1 MVRRL
6 LATSSLASLVAAGA
20 MVGFGGGTPSVAF
33 PACVTPS
40 NGPYSNSGTINCVL
54 VGGSTISPSTTFSGG
69 ISNSGTISSGV
80 TGIFVGGV
88 SIFSSGISNSGTI
101 SVTGSVGLGA
111 ISGVC
116 AGFCGDGFG
125 IGVESV
131 SIFSGG
137 ISNSGT
143 VSSNITGILVGSIST
158 FSGGISN
165 SGTISAIGG
174 FSPGTTLAVGAS
186 IPTGG
191 NGIEVNSVS
200 VFSGGIS
207 NSGTISASGISTIT
221 DKIGSGSA
229 QANFGAGI
237 FVNNV
242 LTFSG
247 GISNSGTI
255 SASGAIVNPDRND
268 TILAV
273 GSGSPLLGGA
283 IVVRSV
289 SSFSGGISNTGS
301 ITGGMGIVVQGASAV
316 SIFDSG
322 AITATGISVPGDF
335 TIGSAPIAIDLIGN
349 SPGNVLTLGPGYMIA
364 GQVLGQGS
372 DTFQLGGTGNGSF
385 DLSTVGTQ
393 YAGFTTFNVV
403 SGVWTVGNVDAQ
415 TQAWNVNGGTLAG
428 TGTLPALNV
437 NSGGT
442 LEPGTI
448 GVPGTFMT
456 ITGNLAFQ
464 SGAIYLVNISP
475 TTASRANVGGAVTLN
490 GAVLGLLLPGSYSG
504 KTTYD
509 ILDPPSISGKFTGF
523 TAINEPGFGG
533 TLTYT
538 PTDVLLNL
546 TANLSGGF
554 NQNQQNVAAGINNF
568 FNNGGTLPADFFP
581 LFGQTG
587 NTLAGTLSQLDGEV
601 ATGADKAAFQL
612 MTEFLTLMLDPTL
625 GGGTGGSSS
634 SAFAP
639 EQQAELPPDVAL
651 AYASVLKAPPKPA
664 ALDQRWRAWGS
675 GFGGSTTSNGDPAVG
690 SSNIAARTYGFAAG
704 MDYRFTPDTQVGFAL
719 AGAGTNWALA
729 QTPGTGRSDA
739 LQAGVYGKTYLGPA
753 YLAASLAF
761 TNHWMNTNRIA
772 LGDQITASF
781 NAQSYGARLETGYR
795 YAVAPLLG
803 VTPYAALQ
811 AQSFHTPSY
820 SETDLGAGGFG
831 LTYSA
836 MNSTDARS
844 ELGLRTDSL
853 TALNGMPLV
862 LRGRL
867 AWAHDW
873 VSNPALGAVF
883 QALPGASFVVNG
895 APLPPNSALA
905 SAAAELRV
913 TANWSLMGKFD
924 GEFATGS
931 QTYAGTGT
939 LRYAW

>member
-1 MVRRL
+1 

-20 MVGFGGGTPSVAF
+20 MVGLGGGTPSVAF

-40 NGPYSNSGTINCVL
+40 NGPYSNSGIINCVL
-54 VGGSTISPSTTFSGG
+54 VSSGTISPSTTFSGG
-69 ISNSGTISSGV
+69 ISNSGTISSGA
-80 TGIFVGGV
+80 TGIFVGG
-88 SIFSSGISNSGTI
+88 
-101 SVTGSVGLGA
+101 
-111 ISGVC
+111 
-116 AGFCGDGFG
+116 
-125 IGVESV
+125 
-131 SIFSGG
+131 
-137 ISNSGT
+137 
-143 VSSNITGILVGSIST
+143 IST

-165 SGTISAIGG
+165 SGTISVTGSPGLAATSAVCDGFCGGG
-174 FSPGTTLAVGAS
+174 FGIGVG
-186 IPTGG
+186 G
-191 NGIEVNSVS
+191 VS
-200 VFSGGIS
+200 
-207 NSGTISASGISTIT
+207 
-221 DKIGSGSA
+221 
-229 QANFGAGI
+229 
-237 FVNNV
+237 
-242 LTFSG
+242 TFSG

-255 SASGAIVNPDRND
+255 STGGIFSFSSADKISPGTSVGIFGAGILVDNVSIFSGGISNGGTISGAGTIVATARSG
-268 TILAV
+268 TILAG
-273 GSGSPLLGGA
+273 GSGNPLSGGA
-283 IVVRSV
+283 GIAVYNV
-289 SSFSGGISNTGS
+289 STFSGGISNTGS
-301 ITGGMGIVVQGASAV
+301 ITGGIGIVVQGASAV

-322 AITATGISVPGDF
+322 AITGTGISVSGDF
-335 TIGSAPIAIDLIGN
+335 TIGAGPIAIDLIGN

-364 GQVLGQGS
+364 GQVAGQGS
-372 DTFQLGGTGNGSF
+372 DTLQLGGTGSGSF

-393 YAGFTTFNVV
+393 YTGFTTFNVV
-403 SGVWTVGNVDAQ
+403 SGVWTVSNVDAQ
-415 TQAWNVNGGTLAG
+415 SQAWNVNGGTLAG
-428 TGTLPALNV
+428 TGTLPAINV

-448 GVPGTFMT
+448 GVPDTFMT

-490 GAVLGLLLPGSYSG
+490 GAVQGLLLPGSYSG

-523 TAINEPGFGG
+523 TALDEPGFGG

-546 TANLSGGF
+546 SANLSGF

-581 LFGQTG
+581 IFGQTG
-587 NTLAGTLSQLDGEV
+587 NTLAGTLSQLDGEA

-625 GGGTGGSSS
+625 GGGTGGTSS

-639 EQQAELPPDVAL
+639 EQQAGLPPDVAL

-675 GFGGSTTSNGDPAVG
+675 GFGGSSTGNGDPAVG
-690 SSNIAARTYGFAAG
+690 SSNITARTYGFAAG
-704 MDYRFTPDTQVGFAL
+704 MDYRFTPDTQAGFAL

-729 QTPGTGRSDA
+729 QTPGSGRSDA

-761 TNHWMNTNRIA
+761 TNHWMSTNRIA
-772 LGDQITASF
+772 LGDQITAGF
-781 NAQSYGARLETGYR
+781 NAQSYGARLEAGYR
-795 YAVAPLLG
+795 YAVVPMLG

-820 SETDLGAGGFG
+820 SETDLGGGGFG

-836 MNSTDARS
+836 MSSSDARS
-844 ELGLRTDSL
+844 ELGVRTDGL

-931 QTYAGTGT
+931 KTYAGTGT

>member
-40 NGPYSNSGTINCVL
+40 NGPYSNSGSINCVL
-54 VGGSTISPSTTFSGG
+54 VSGGTISPSTTFSGG
-69 ISNSGTISSGV
+69 ISNSGTISSNF
-80 TGIFVGGV
+80 TGIF
-88 SIFSSGISNSGTI
+88 
-101 SVTGSVGLGA
+101 
-111 ISGVC
+111 
-116 AGFCGDGFG
+116 
-125 IGVESV
+125 
-131 SIFSGG
+131 
-137 ISNSGT
+137 
-143 VSSNITGILVGSIST
+143 VGSIST

-174 FSPGTTLAVGAS
+174 FSPGTTLAVGAN

-739 LQAGVYGKTYLGPA
+739 LQAGIYGKTYLGPA

-811 AQSFHTPSY
+811 AQNFHTPSY